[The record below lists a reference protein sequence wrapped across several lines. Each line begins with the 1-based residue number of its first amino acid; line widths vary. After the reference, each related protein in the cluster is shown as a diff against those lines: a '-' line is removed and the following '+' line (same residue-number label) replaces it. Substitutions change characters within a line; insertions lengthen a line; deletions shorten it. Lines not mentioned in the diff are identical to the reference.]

1 MSSSV
6 NNLTMLI
13 NRQDSS
19 GVNVENRNIG
29 AISYSGVAG
38 EFDVRQA
45 AGTSITTLDIP
56 TTTVL
61 QFYIKNT
68 HSAANITVTGT
79 PQGGSTQT
87 LCVLPPG
94 AVFVYWAPVTSVTA
108 GYTQLRYTSDTT
120 GATFELFIGG

>member
-1 MSSSV
+1 MASSV

-13 NRQDSS
+13 NRQDAS

-29 AISYSGVAG
+29 AVSFSGVSG

-45 AGTSITTLDIP
+45 PGTSITTLDLP
-56 TTTVL
+56 TTLVL
-61 QFYIKNT
+61 QFYFKNT
-68 HSAANITVTGT
+68 HSAANITLTGT
-79 PQGGSTQT
+79 AQGGSTQT

-94 AVFVYWAPVTSVTA
+94 GVYVYWAPVTSTTA

-120 GATFELFIGG
+120 GATFEMFIGG